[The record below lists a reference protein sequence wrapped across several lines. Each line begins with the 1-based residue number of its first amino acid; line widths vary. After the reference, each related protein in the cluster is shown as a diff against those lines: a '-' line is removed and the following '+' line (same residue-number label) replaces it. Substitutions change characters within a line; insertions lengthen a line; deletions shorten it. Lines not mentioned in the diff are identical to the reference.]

1 MARQALA
8 STKERNNVTKRSQR
22 RASDQS
28 NKRSGD
34 DRGTRFKKGQ
44 SGNPKGRPKGIKDR
58 RVKYREL
65 LEPHASELVKK
76 AVELALAGDTT
87 SLRLCL
93 ERIVPSIKSQDEP
106 VKLGELEGTLPEQGA
121 AIVAAMGAGQVSP
134 SEAAVM
140 LQALAAQARIVE
152 VDDLEK
158 RVTVLEDKNGR
169 R

>member
-8 STKERNNVTKRSQR
+8 STKERNKVTKHSQR
-22 RASDQS
+22 CAPAQN

-34 DRGTRFKKGQ
+34 DRGTRFTKGQ
-44 SGNPKGRPKGIKDR
+44 SGNPRGRPKGIKDR

-106 VKLGELEGTLPEQGA
+106 VKLSGRYRNRLPQ
-121 AIVAAMGAGQVSP
+121 
-134 SEAAVM
+134 
-140 LQALAAQARIVE
+140 LQARIFISGLPGNE
-152 VDDLEK
+152 WK
-158 RVTVLEDKNGR
+158 RRLYRLWAEGERIDQVAPGGAG
-169 R
+169 

>member
-8 STKERNNVTKRSQR
+8 STKEPNKVAKRSQR
-22 RASDQS
+22 HGPDQS

-44 SGNPKGRPKGIKDR
+44 SGNPRGRPKGIKDR

-106 VKLGELEGTLPEQGA
+106 VVLGKLEGTLPEQGS
-121 AIVAAMGAGQVSP
+121 AIVAAMGAGQISP
-134 SEAAVM
+134 SEAAIM

-152 VDDLEK
+152 IDDLEK
-158 RVTVLEDKNGR
+158 RVTTLEDKGGR
-169 R
+169 